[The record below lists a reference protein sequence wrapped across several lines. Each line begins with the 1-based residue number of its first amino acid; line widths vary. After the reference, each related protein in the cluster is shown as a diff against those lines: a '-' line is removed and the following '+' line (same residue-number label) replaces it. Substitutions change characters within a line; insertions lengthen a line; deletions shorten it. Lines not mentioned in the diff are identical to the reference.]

1 MILGFYLPTLDG
13 PVTADEAAM
22 AACWNQ
28 DYAGLRIEPHIS
40 LSKHQVH
47 DARQKRSTDSSF

>member
-1 MILGFYLPTLDG
+1 MILGFYLPNL
-13 PVTADEAAM
+13 ADEAAM